1 MHIAVLG
8 AGAWGTAI
16 AAHAARHHSVM
27 VLARDQTLVDTI
39 NKHHQNPRYLP
50 DVPLPE
56 TLIASAHLAD
66 VLEHAKTGLTVIATP
81 LAHLASLCKEI
92 VALGKIPQQLLWL
105 CKGVEPGSLALPHQV
120 ISRELS
126 LSHQTSGAHEALAH
140 FGHAHRSIVAHIHDD
155 LDKTS
160 IAPASHTYAIG
171 TLSGPSFAEEV
182 ARGLPCALVA
192 ASQNPAL
199 QALTQRAF
207 HHHNMRVY
215 GSADVIG
222 VELGGA
228 VKNVLAIA
236 SGISDGLNLGLNARA
251 ALLTRGLSEMTRLG
265 LALGG
270 KLETFLGLAGMGDL
284 VLTATGNLSRNRTVG
299 LALAKRQALPDI
311 LQQLGHVAEGVY
323 CAQAVQALAKKH
335 QVDMP
340 ICITVADILAGKMDI
355 RDAPTS
361 LLARDPKVDG
371 L

>member
-16 AAHAARHHSVM
+16 AAHAARYHSVM
-27 VLARDQTLVDTI
+27 VLARDQALADTI
-39 NKHHQNPRYLP
+39 NTHHQNPRYLP
-50 DVPLPE
+50 DAPLPE
-56 TLIASAHLAD
+56 TLIASTHLAD

-81 LAHLASLCKEI
+81 LAHLASLCQDI

-105 CKGVEPGSLALPHQV
+105 CKGVEPGTLALPHQV
-120 ISRELS
+120 ISRELF
-126 LSHQTSGAHEALAH
+126 LSHKTSGVNKALAD
-140 FGHAHRSIVAHIHDD
+140 FGHARDGVTHPHRD
-155 LDKTS
+155 LDKAD
-160 IAPASHTYAIG
+160 IALAPHTYAIG
-171 TLSGPSFAEEV
+171 TLSGPSFAQEV

-192 ASQNPAL
+192 ASQNPTL
-199 QALTQRAF
+199 QTLTQRAF

-215 GSADVIG
+215 GSTDVIG

-299 LALAKRQALPDI
+299 LALAKKQALPDI
-311 LQQLGHVAEGVY
+311 LQKLGHVAEGVY
-323 CAQAVQALAKKH
+323 CAQAVQALAQKH

-340 ICITVADILAGKMDI
+340 ICIAVADILAGKMDI
-355 RDAPTS
+355 CDAPTS

>member
-8 AGAWGTAI
+8 AGAWGTAL
-16 AAHAARHHSVM
+16 AAHAARHHQVM
-27 VLARDQTLVDTI
+27 LLARDPALANSI

-50 DVPLPE
+50 DAPLPE
-56 TLIASAHLAD
+56 TLIASTNLAA
-66 VLEHAKTGLTVIATP
+66 VLEHAQTGLTVIATP
-81 LAHLASLCKEI
+81 LGHLASLCKEI

-120 ISRELS
+120 IARELS
-126 LSHQTSGAHEALAH
+126 HLRQTSKANTNETPTHFSNASDRVTSHDKSHKAIALA
-140 FGHAHRSIVAHIHDD
+140 SDV
-155 LDKTS
+155 
-160 IAPASHTYAIG
+160 YAVG

-182 ARGLPCALVA
+182 VRGLPCALVA
-192 ASQNPAL
+192 ASQNQAL
-199 QALTQRAF
+199 QALTQCAF

-215 GSADVIG
+215 GSTDVIG

-299 LALAKRQALPDI
+299 LALAGRQALPDI
-311 LQQLGHVAEGVY
+311 LQKLGHVAEGVY
-323 CAQAVQALAKKH
+323 CAQAVQALAQKH

-355 RDAPTS
+355 HDAPTS